1 MKKTLF
7 AVLISLALTA
17 FVAAE
22 GQSDAAS
29 EGPWAPSKTVTWYC
43 TSSPGGGSSI
53 FTQNIIEI
61 IKAEGLVDQEIIIN
75 YKTDGGG
82 AVGRREV
89 SRDKSDGL
97 TLLTFNNGDL
107 QPLVQVEKGDLDDL
121 TPLAVMANDGQIML
135 VHSDY
140 KYQSAEEIIKAL
152 KGGERIIFGGSKG
165 DDINLYNKMTE
176 ELGDVDAEY
185 LVSDSTGKALTQ
197 ALGRDIDVVIAK
209 PAASYE
215 LVASGE
221 LVPVMAATK
230 DRFDAPFD
238 APTLKEL
245 GINVELTVF
254 RGIAGPKDMPQ
265 EAVEFWS
272 DVFGKVAQTK
282 QWQEGYLNKFLLT
295 NRYIPADEAVGY
307 MQEFEDKYTASK

>member
-1 MKKTLF
+1 MKRTLLAVLFIF
-7 AVLISLALTA
+7 AVAGLV
-17 FVAAE
+17 FAE
-22 GQSDAAS
+22 GSKESTGD
-29 EGPWAPSKTVTWYC
+29 GTWAPSKQVTWYC

-61 IKAEGLVDQEIIIN
+61 IKKYNLVDADIIIN

-89 SRDKSDGL
+89 SRTKSNGH

-107 QPLVQVEKGDLDDL
+107 QPMVQIEKGDLDDL
-121 TPLAVMANDGQIML
+121 TALAVMANDGQILL
-135 VHSDY
+135 VHKDY
-140 KYQSAEEIIKAL
+140 KYQTGEEIMAAMKA
-152 KGGERIIFGGSKG
+152 GERIIIGGSKG
-165 DDINLYNKMTE
+165 DDVNLYNKIVE
-176 ELGDVDAEY
+176 ESGAVNTEY

-215 LVASGE
+215 LVQSGE
-221 LVPVMAATK
+221 LVPVIAATK

-245 GINVELTVF
+245 GLNIELTVF
-254 RGIAGPKDMPQ
+254 RGIAGPKEMPQ
-265 EAVEFWS
+265 EAVAYWT
-272 DVFGKVAQTK
+272 DVFAKVVATPEWK
-282 QWQEGYLNKFLLT
+282 DGYLKKFLLT
-295 NRYIPADEAVGY
+295 NRFIPAPEATAY
-307 MQEFEDKYTASK
+307 MQEFEDKYSAAK

>member
-1 MKKTLF
+1 MKRTLL
-7 AVLISLALTA
+7 AVLFI
-17 FVAAE
+17 VAVAGLVFAE
-22 GQSDAAS
+22 GSKESAGDGA
-29 EGPWAPSKTVTWYC
+29 WAPTKQVTWYC

-61 IKAEGLVDQEIIIN
+61 IKKYNLVDADIIIN

-89 SRDKSDGL
+89 SRTKSNGH

-107 QPLVQVEKGDLDDL
+107 QPLVQIEKGDLDDL
-121 TPLAVMANDGQIML
+121 TALAVMANDGQILL
-135 VHSDY
+135 VHQDY
-140 KYQSAEEIIKAL
+140 KYQTGEEIMAAIKS
-152 KGGERIIFGGSKG
+152 GERVIFGGSKG
-165 DDINLYNKMTE
+165 DDINLYNKIVE
-176 ELGDVDAEY
+176 ESGAANTEY

-215 LVASGE
+215 LVQSGE
-221 LVPVMAATK
+221 LVPVIAATK

-245 GINVELTVF
+245 GLNIELTVF
-254 RGIAGPKDMPQ
+254 RGIAGPMEMP
-265 EAVEFWS
+265 EAAVEFWTG
-272 DVFGKVAQTK
+272 VFAKVVETPEWK
-282 QWQEGYLNKFLLT
+282 EGYLNKFLLT
-295 NRYIPADEAVGY
+295 NRFIPAPEATAY
-307 MQEFEDKYTASK
+307 MQEFEDKYSAAK